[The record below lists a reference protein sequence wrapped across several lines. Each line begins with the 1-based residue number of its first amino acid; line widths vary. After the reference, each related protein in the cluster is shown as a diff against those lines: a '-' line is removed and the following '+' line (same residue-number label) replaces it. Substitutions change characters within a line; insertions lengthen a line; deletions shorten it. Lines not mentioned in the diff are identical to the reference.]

1 LRLSLVGRVFVG
13 ICAAVMLAAAC
24 LAQSTSATAARS
36 AHSNQAKKKSI
47 KRTRGLARAKKRGQQ
62 KIDNSRTQAIQEAL
76 IRENYLKGEP
86 SGNFDVATQQA
97 LQKYQADHG
106 WQSKV
111 VPDSRALINLGLGPD
126 HDHLLN
132 PETAMTSSPAKPHA
146 ERSADQSDGQ
156 SRSETH

>member
-1 LRLSLVGRVFVG
+1 M
-13 ICAAVMLAAAC
+13 IAAAC
-24 LAQSTSATAARS
+24 LAQSTSATAAWS

-111 VPDSRALINLGLGPD
+111 VPDSR
-126 HDHLLN
+126 
-132 PETAMTSSPAKPHA
+132 
-146 ERSADQSDGQ
+146 
-156 SRSETH
+156 